1 MGGLEKE
8 RFVLRGGTL
17 RFVFSERFVLR
28 IIRVDISH
36 DKWWKSG
43 DELIKASG
51 NQALPSEEE
60 AGGQVVD
67 RAKHSR

>member
-1 MGGLEKE
+1 
-8 RFVLRGGTL
+8 
-17 RFVFSERFVLR
+17 
-28 IIRVDISH
+28 VDISH
-36 DKWWKSG
+36 EKWWKSG